1 MCLTLRME
9 KTKDDGSMNASDY
22 NMFFV
27 FATVAGIAIYVFYK
41 VMF

>member
-1 MCLTLRME
+1 ME
-9 KTKDDGSMNASDY
+9 KTKDDGSMSSSDY

-27 FATVAGIAIYVFYK
+27 FATVVGIAIYVFYK